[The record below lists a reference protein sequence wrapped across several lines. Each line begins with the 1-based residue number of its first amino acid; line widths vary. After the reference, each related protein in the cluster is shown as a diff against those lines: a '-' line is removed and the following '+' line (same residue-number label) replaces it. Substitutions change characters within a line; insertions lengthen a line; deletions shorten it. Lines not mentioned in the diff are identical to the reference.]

1 MPRRWGRVCCDMR
14 IALAKDVEEFLREQV
29 SAGLAADPGEL
40 ANHILRCFCDQ
51 QRKPFRAAPQV
62 EARLRQAADKTIA
75 QFGKKDLDGVRKR
88 ERKA

>member
-1 MPRRWGRVCCDMR
+1 MR

-51 QRKPFRAAPQV
+51 QRKPFRATPK
-62 EARLRQAADKTIA
+62 LQAWLTAELYKMDQKDGHKKRRCSGGNADS
-75 QFGKKDLDGVRKR
+75 R
-88 ERKA
+88 